1 MNNIETTTA
10 PDIQAAALVL
20 GLDNRNHK
28 ALTLLQAKTLPVI
41 HSGHF
46 ENTLFETRL
55 YRVTH
60 SRMTC
65 ADGAR
70 YPNEIAVS
78 EYNMKSGG
86 YDVKRRY
93 QAK

>member
-1 MNNIETTTA
+1 MNNTTTT
-10 PDIQAAALVL
+10 PDIQAAALAL
-20 GLDNRNHK
+20 GLDSRNHT
-28 ALTLLQAKTLPVI
+28 ALTLEQVKSLPVI
-41 HSGHF
+41 HSGHG
-46 ENTLFETRL
+46 ENTIYETRL

-60 SRMTC
+60 SRMTR

-93 QAK
+93 QAR